1 MSNKGNNKP
10 PKAKM
15 VTPLPP
21 VNAVKQE
28 HINAVAST
36 VPLAPCPNK
45 ATNKVPNRWAA
56 PVRANTKP
64 AKVNKGSAG
73 KDGFTVI
80 W

>member
-45 ATNKVPNRWAA
+45 ATNKVPNR
-56 PVRANTKP
+56 
-64 AKVNKGSAG
+64 
-73 KDGFTVI
+73 
-80 W
+80 